1 MNSLL
6 LLLILILIGSH
17 TYVSYI
23 TFLLCMIHLV
33 IYIFLLGN
41 YYLSLIYFM
50 IYLGSIAILF
60 IYILMV
66 LSIISSHR
74 QGYLV
79 FILPFISISLLGL
92 DLDIKMGNTFNLL
105 DLSHLL
111 YQGTLLI
118 PLAILL
124 FVAMIFAI
132 RYL

>member
-6 LLLILILIGSH
+6 LLLLLILIGSH

-33 IYIFLLGN
+33 LYIFLLGN

-60 IYILMV
+60 VYILMV

-79 FILPFISISLLGL
+79 FILPFISISLFSNSTSSNI
-92 DLDIKMGNTFNLL
+92 DNNCDI
-105 DLSHLL
+105 
-111 YQGTLLI
+111 
-118 PLAILL
+118 
-124 FVAMIFAI
+124 
-132 RYL
+132 